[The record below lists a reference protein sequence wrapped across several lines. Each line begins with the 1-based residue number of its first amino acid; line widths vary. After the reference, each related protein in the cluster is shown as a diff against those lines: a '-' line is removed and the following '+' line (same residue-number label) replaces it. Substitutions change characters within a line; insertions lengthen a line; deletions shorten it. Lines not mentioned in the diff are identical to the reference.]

1 MMSVETCVEHLFAL
15 VIFDLGQ
22 KTLALHVQIVLLAQ
36 RLPVLPL
43 PELLKARQMLA
54 ALVVLLLYREL
65 LARNFTE

>member
-1 MMSVETCVEHLFAL
+1 MEHLFAL

-43 PELLKARQMLA
+43 PELLKALQMLA